1 MKKLLY
7 PILLAP
13 AFLAACANPGV
24 PDASALG
31 YTVQGSQQAQA
42 VQFGTV
48 LAIQPVLIAQNS
60 TGIGT
65 LGGAAAGGYLGSRIG
80 NGRGSTALA
89 IIGAVAGG
97 IAGSAAEG
105 AATREQGLQITIR
118 LDSGQS
124 VAITQAADVQLV
136 PGQRVEVI
144 GNLYGGKA
152 RVAPAA

>member
-1 MKKLLY
+1 MRKLLL

-13 AFLAACANPGV
+13 VFLAACANPGV

-31 YTVQGSQQAQA
+31 YTVQGSQRAQA
-42 VQFGTV
+42 VQFGAV

-80 NGRGSTALA
+80 NGNGSTAMA

-118 LDSGQS
+118 LDSGQA

-152 RVAPAA
+152 RVLPAG